1 MLQDGTE
8 ENDKIFAAAA
18 VDDGS
23 VIIAGYTEG
32 SYGAVNSGSTDFV
45 AVKIDRDA
53 NLMWKWQVRAV
64 LW

>member
-8 ENDKIFAAAA
+8 ASDKIFAAAA

-23 VIIAGYTEG
+23 VIISGYTEG

-45 AVKIDRDA
+45 AVEVDSDGS
-53 NLMWKWQVRAV
+53 LVWKWQVRI
-64 LW
+64 LL

>member
-8 ENDKIFAAAA
+8 ENDKIFAVAA

-32 SYGAVNSGSTDFV
+32 SYGAVNSGSADVV
-45 AVKIDRDA
+45 AVEIDRDA
-53 NLMWKWQVRAV
+53 NLVWKWQVRAV